1 MLKMKNITKQFP
13 GVRALDQVS
22 LEACDGEVLGLIGI
36 NGAGKSTLMNILGG
50 VFRCDEGEIEIDG
63 AAQSFASPKEAEN
76 AGISFIHQEP
86 VFFCSMTVAENIFMS
101 RLFRSSIPF
110 FTDPLYAKITI
121 ICINIWIGVPFTM
134 LSTTGILQNIPQEL
148 YEAARVDGAGPI
160 VTFRKITLPYM
171 MFIMMPYL
179 ITTFT
184 GNVNNFNVIFLT
196 SQGLPRSVDS
206 TAGKTDL
213 LVTWLYK
220 LTIENQYYNVGAV
233 IGIMTFVTLAVVSL
247 ITFKFSASN
256 RNEEAFR

>member
-1 MLKMKNITKQFP
+1 
-13 GVRALDQVS
+13 
-22 LEACDGEVLGLIGI
+22 
-36 NGAGKSTLMNILGG
+36 
-50 VFRCDEGEIEIDG
+50 
-63 AAQSFASPKEAEN
+63 
-76 AGISFIHQEP
+76 
-86 VFFCSMTVAENIFMS
+86 MTVI
-101 RLFRSSIPF
+101 L
-110 FTDPLYAKITI
+110 
-121 ICINIWIGVPFTM
+121 INIWVGVPYM
-134 LSTTGILQNIPQEL
+134 LLQVTGILQNIPQEL